1 MDAPTTLTF
10 NPLNLSNRLAGI
22 EESLDSMH
30 KQSDGLFK
38 KLMTPV
44 NKVNLTAQDLLL
56 KNVANHV
63 KESVKQL
70 SARQIT
76 ILNKQISTLE
86 TKIKILSGD
95 SKEQY
100 PSQDSFKESF
110 AKATKSHE
118 EFASLIKE
126 YLAHIYREDFMV
138 NGKFKKLDEDSIK
151 KTSLRRHILREMI
164 GSSEHLSE
172 KEGRQLSRLYTPD
185 LNLEDLTKEKI
196 TQKEHEILEE
206 FVTVGGEGA
215 SIFYQELQRTTR
227 TVIEN
232 IPHLQIPVFEK
243 LAAEKEKMAGLKRER
258 LGSLAMT
265 ALRSRQLERYDE
277 PLQNATKEYE
287 NATEE
292 ALKAKKAADDAK
304 KELRTTA
311 QGKSNNAQIV
321 TTTLGDFDIV

>member
-30 KQSDGLFK
+30 KQSDGFFK

-56 KNVANHV
+56 KNVANHI

-70 SARQIT
+70 SVRQIT

-138 NGKFKKLDEDSIK
+138 NDKFKKLDEDSIK

-232 IPHLQIPVFEK
+232 IPHLQIPLFEK
-243 LAAEKEKMAGLKRER
+243 RVVKMEKIAQDKLNLLNGLRETANRSFLACIYSDGIGQLKREWEA
-258 LGSLAMT
+258 AM
-265 ALRSRQLERYDE
+265 SDVS
-277 PLQNATKEYE
+277 
-287 NATEE
+287 
-292 ALKAKKAADDAK
+292 KAKQDLN
-304 KELRTTA
+304 ELRKTA
-311 QGKSNNAQIV
+311 QTKSNNAQIE

>member
-227 TVIEN
+227 TVLEN
-232 IPHLQIPVFEK
+232 IPHLQIPLFEK
-243 LAAEKEKMAGLKRER
+243 RVVKMEKIAQDKLNLLNGLRETANRSFLACIYSDGIGQLKREWEA
-258 LGSLAMT
+258 AM
-265 ALRSRQLERYDE
+265 SDVS
-277 PLQNATKEYE
+277 
-287 NATEE
+287 
-292 ALKAKKAADDAK
+292 KAKQDLN
-304 KELRTTA
+304 ELRKTA
-311 QGKSNNAQIV
+311 QTKSNNAQIE

>member
-232 IPHLQIPVFEK
+232 IPHLQIPLFEK
-243 LAAEKEKMAGLKRER
+243 RVVKMEKIAQDKLNLLNGLRETANRSFLACIYSDGIGQLKREWEA
-258 LGSLAMT
+258 AM
-265 ALRSRQLERYDE
+265 SDVS
-277 PLQNATKEYE
+277 
-287 NATEE
+287 
-292 ALKAKKAADDAK
+292 KAKQDLN
-304 KELRTTA
+304 ELRKTA
-311 QGKSNNAQIV
+311 QTKSNNAQIE